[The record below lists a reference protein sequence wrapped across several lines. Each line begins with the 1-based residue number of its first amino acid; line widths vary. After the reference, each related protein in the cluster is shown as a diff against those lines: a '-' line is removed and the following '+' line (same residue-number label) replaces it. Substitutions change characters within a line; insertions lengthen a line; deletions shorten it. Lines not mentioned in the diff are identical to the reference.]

1 MERPAATDG
10 ASHRVAMLHDM
21 LERPLVA
28 SLVAIAA
35 VVATVLV
42 TLSANAS
49 IARAREEVRR
59 HAAMLDVARAQ
70 TAEGVGAAAS
80 PDAADTNAS
89 VERVL
94 RARGIAFRRN
104 TSDAQPDEG
113 TAVVIDAVPFDAL
126 VGVLDVLARDA
137 RVRPIEANVT
147 ARVEPG
153 VVRAELRLTR

>member
-1 MERPAATDG
+1 MGRPAATDG

-70 TAEGVGAAAS
+70 TAEGVAAA
-80 PDAADTNAS
+80 A
-89 VERVL
+89 
-94 RARGIAFRRN
+94 
-104 TSDAQPDEG
+104 
-113 TAVVIDAVPFDAL
+113 
-126 VGVLDVLARDA
+126 
-137 RVRPIEANVT
+137 
-147 ARVEPG
+147 
-153 VVRAELRLTR
+153 